1 MSTNLISMPALVES
15 PFIIVKI
22 GDYTFGQASKTR
34 SGNVLNVTFPNYVDE
49 VSIVKV
55 NGEVNTYSIRMTY
68 AIAAGNDPNMIDH
81 VLSSVSDTRTL
92 IISYGDWASPGYIY
106 KEEETLITNVKS
118 DVDVVSSRIVY
129 NISCVSKALSL
140 TSTNFNFP
148 ARTAKPS
155 DVLMELLRSSKY
167 GVSSVFS
174 GMRSIGN
181 VMKNSLLATD
191 DKPVVL
197 EAKPQTNVLEY
208 MLYLVNSMVPI
219 GSGSPPPVD
228 QNGTVFGL
236 NNNTKKRNSVPTV
249 DQNGN
254 VFGSRT
260 SSGIYSKDGAKGFK
274 AEKNRDIPMNQ
285 DGNLLSNATYRLTIV
300 DDNKNMMNGSYFKV
314 SKVSTN
320 TSDSNLS
327 GDDSYE
333 IDIGYPG
340 DNFVTGFQLKDNEQ
354 WTILYK
360 TDQQTKQE
368 QYSYRISNTGEL
380 VKNYSPSLMRSKA
393 TLDLKANDASWWT
406 AVTQFPI
413 SATLTLKGLVRPTIL
428 MSYVKLNVLF
438 YGQRHISSGTY
449 IITKQRDTINST
461 GYKTTLELLR
471 VKGE

>member
-15 PFIIVKI
+15 PFIIVTI
-22 GDYTFGQASKTR
+22 GDYTFGQAAKNGSGTR
-34 SGNVLNVTFPNYVDE
+34 LNVTFPNYVDE
-49 VSIVKV
+49 VSITKV
-55 NGEVNTYSIRMTY
+55 NGEVNTYSIKMTY

-118 DVDVVSSRIVY
+118 DVDVVSSRITY
-129 NISCVSKALSL
+129 TISCVSKALSL

-155 DVLMELLRSSKY
+155 DVLMELLRSAKY
-167 GVSSVFS
+167 GISSVFS

-181 VMKNSLLATD
+181 VINNSLIASD

-208 MLYLVNSMVPI
+208 MLYLVNSMIPI
-219 GSGSPPPVD
+219 GSTPQNYTVD
-228 QNGTVFGL
+228 QNGT
-236 NNNTKKRNSVPTV
+236 SVPTLR
-249 DQNGN
+249 NAK
-254 VFGSRT
+254 
-260 SSGIYSKDGAKGFK
+260 GIYSVDGAKGFK
-274 AEKNRDIPMNQ
+274 ADKNVSIPMEQN
-285 DGNLLSNATYRLTIV
+285 GNILSNAMYRLTIV
-300 DDNKNMMNGSYFKV
+300 DDNKNKMNGSYFKV

-320 TSDSNLS
+320 TSNSNLS

-340 DNFVTGFQLKDNEQ
+340 DNFVTGFQLRDNEQ

-360 TDQQTKQE
+360 TDQKTKQE
-368 QYSYRISNTGEL
+368 QYSYKISNTGEII
-380 VKNYSPSLMRSKA
+380 KDYSPSLMRSKA

-406 AVTQFPI
+406 SVTQFPI

-449 IITKQRDTINST
+449 IITKQRDTVNST
-461 GYKTTLELLR
+461 GYKTSLELLR